1 MNVFDNIA
9 FGLKIKKTPKTEIET
24 KVKEAL
30 RLVQLAGYE
39 KRGISE
45 MSGGQ
50 RQRVAI
56 APSTMLLS
64 PIKSAT

>member
-45 MSGGQ
+45 MSGGKDNELQ
-50 RQRVAI
+50 LPGRSSMSLR
-56 APSTMLLS
+56 SYC
-64 PIKSAT
+64 